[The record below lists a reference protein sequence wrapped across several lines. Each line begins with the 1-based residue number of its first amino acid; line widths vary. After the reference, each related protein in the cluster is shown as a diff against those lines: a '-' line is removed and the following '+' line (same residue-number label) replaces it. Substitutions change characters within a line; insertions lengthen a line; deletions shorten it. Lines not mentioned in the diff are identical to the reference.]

1 MDHHNSE
8 IYYRLQSY
16 IIPRSVPRSEG
27 NAMLGK
33 ESYGIRLRSIH
44 QIQPIYVK
52 THCLHKQI
60 MCDRIVV

>member
-16 IIPRSVPRSEG
+16 IIPRSVPRSER

-33 ESYGIRLRSIH
+33 WSYGIRLTI
-44 QIQPIYVK
+44 
-52 THCLHKQI
+52 
-60 MCDRIVV
+60 

>member
-16 IIPRSVPRSEG
+16 IIPLAVHRSER

-33 ESYGIRLRSIH
+33 WSYGIRLT
-44 QIQPIYVK
+44 IYIKYSLYMLKHTVYINK
-52 THCLHKQI
+52 
-60 MCDRIVV
+60 